1 MKKKASKSRNA
12 NFSEEKL
19 LLAELEKQYPYM
31 SALKKKCHRWKKTW
45 KVSKAEMPIVTSA
58 IWRQFRDVGSAW
70 NCKPKRNFDEQWRER
85 KKTGGGKAP
94 ASPNAISKL
103 VADGIPASGQQP
115 CDWRHWWTRTK
126 CPMQYAEYQLKP
138 AQKTNS
144 KAKEKSESIRCRVS
158 EFAIFNYPL
167 FYLFISWQSAK

>member
-1 MKKKASKSRNA
+1 MSSLKKNLESFKGGNADSNKRDMKAIQRCWKRMKLQTKKK
-12 NFSEEKL
+12 
-19 LLAELEKQYPYM
+19 
-31 SALKKKCHRWKKTW
+31 
-45 KVSKAEMPIVTSA
+45 
-58 IWRQFRDVGSAW
+58 
-70 NCKPKRNFDEQWRER
+70 FDEQWRER

-126 CPMQYAEYQLKP
+126 CPMQYADYQLKP
-138 AQKTNS
+138 GQKTNT

-167 FYLFISWQSAK
+167 FYLFIYFLTICKINNLKYSFLKIVPEMHVNKKTKKVTIHS